1 MKSKCVFELVR
12 KANPT
17 HAIRHLLRTRQIS
30 ASDRRL
36 DGNGPAFKS
45 KRNRLVMAC
54 ESL

>member
-17 HAIRHLLRTRQIS
+17 HAIRHLLRKRRIR

-36 DGNGPAFKS
+36 DDHGPAFES

-54 ESL
+54 